1 MLKESKLRDS
11 LKGMCQTLSCPVT
24 VKIRTGWDENKP
36 IAHKLVPKIQKWGFG
51 NVSAVMVSVFQEA
64 TVRPLFVSHLI
75 QT

>member
-1 MLKESKLRDS
+1 MLKENKLRDS

-51 NVSAVMVSVFQEA
+51 NVSAIMVSVRGHSAAHSF
-64 TVRPLFVSHLI
+64 LKSMLI
-75 QT
+75 SN